1 MKENKSNKTLTS
13 KMFKIAI
20 NSWWVILFM
29 LVCSI
34 GYDMGIKKRKL
45 AIIEMKTKY
54 NNLLVQKNQAT
65 TRKEDLSLKLSSQS
79 DPSWIEQVLM
89 KELGV
94 VPENK
99 IKVHFKN

>member
-1 MKENKSNKTLTS
+1 MKERKNNISLIS
-13 KMFKIAI
+13 KFVKITI

-29 LVCSI
+29 LVCII

-45 AIIEMKTKY
+45 AIIEMREKY
-54 NNLLVQKNQAT
+54 NNLLVQKNLALSK
-65 TRKEDLSLKLSSQS
+65 KEDLSLKLASQS